1 MGKGG
6 RSRAGGGGGGPL
18 SAHCASC
25 TFGWACCIFLV
36 EGLIAVVRRL
46 RDGIIA
52 LRDLER
58 NYVTLGVQHV
68 RPGRCCWC
76 FFFFFFEGMGGMDA
90 RTWVTFC
97 SCCFPTVDTFGS
109 FGLFRYCVCCFDSKQ

>member
-76 FFFFFFEGMGGMDA
+76 FFFFFRGDRGDGCTHMGYFLFLLFSDG
-90 RTWVTFC
+90 RYVWLVRLISLLC
-97 SCCFPTVDTFGS
+97 V
-109 FGLFRYCVCCFDSKQ
+109 LFR